1 MKYLRMM
8 IIGLL
13 ISLSSSYVLV
23 TLSVLS
29 NNAVASGTELLEQII
44 IAAILGIAI
53 GLVSSIFEIESIP
66 FLAQLLLH
74 LIAVTICVLIAG
86 YFGGWFMH
94 SGVKYVLLSEAVIYI
109 IVWCILYILQL
120 NDIEKMNQEIQ
131 KRKE

>member
-29 NNAVASGTELLEQII
+29 NNALASGTELLEQIV

-53 GLVSSIFEIESIP
+53 GLLSVIFDMEQLPLQFSFFSI
-66 FLAQLLLH
+66 
-74 LIAVTICVLIAG
+74 
-86 YFGGWFMH
+86 
-94 SGVKYVLLSEAVIYI
+94 
-109 IVWCILYILQL
+109 
-120 NDIEKMNQEIQ
+120 
-131 KRKE
+131 

>member
-13 ISLSSSYVLV
+13 ISLSSSYFLV

-53 GLVSSIFEIESIP
+53 GLVSFIFDIEPLP
-66 FLAQLLLH
+66 FMVQLLLH

-86 YFGGWFMH
+86 YFGGWFKH
-94 SGVKYVLLSEAVIYI
+94 AGVKYVLISEAIIYF

>member
-1 MKYLRMM
+1 MKYVSMM

-23 TLSVLS
+23 TFSVLS
-29 NNAVASGTELLEQII
+29 NNAMVSGTELLEQTV

-53 GLVSSIFEIESIP
+53 GLISGIFEIESIP
-66 FLAQLLLH
+66 FMAQLLLH
-74 LIAVTICVLIAG
+74 LIAG

-120 NDIEKMNQEIQ
+120 NDIEKINREIR

>member
-1 MKYLRMM
+1 MKYVSMM

-23 TLSVLS
+23 TFSVLS
-29 NNAVASGTELLEQII
+29 NNAMVSGTELLEQTV

-53 GLVSSIFEIESIP
+53 GLISGIFEIESIP
-66 FLAQLLLH
+66 FMAQLLH

-120 NDIEKMNQEIQ
+120 NDIEKINREIR

>member
-1 MKYLRMM
+1 M
-8 IIGLL
+8 
-13 ISLSSSYVLV
+13 V
-23 TLSVLS
+23 
-29 NNAVASGTELLEQII
+29 SGTELLEQTV

-53 GLVSSIFEIESIP
+53 GLISGIFEIESIP
-66 FLAQLLLH
+66 FMAQLLLH

-120 NDIEKMNQEIQ
+120 KDIEKINREIR

>member
-29 NNAVASGTELLEQII
+29 NNAVASGTELLEQIV

-53 GLVSSIFEIESIP
+53 GLLSVILIWSNCLYSSASSP
-66 FLAQLLLH
+66 FS
-74 LIAVTICVLIAG
+74 
-86 YFGGWFMH
+86 
-94 SGVKYVLLSEAVIYI
+94 SGDSMCTNRRLF
-109 IVWCILYILQL
+109 W
-120 NDIEKMNQEIQ
+120 
-131 KRKE
+131 

>member
-1 MKYLRMM
+1 MKYVSMM

-23 TLSVLS
+23 TFSVLS
-29 NNAVASGTELLEQII
+29 NKTMVSGTELLEQIV

-53 GLVSSIFEIESIP
+53 GLLSIIFEIETIP
-66 FLAQLLLH
+66 FMAQLLLH

-86 YFGGWFMH
+86 YFGDWFTH
-94 SGVKYVLLSEAVIYI
+94 SSVKYVLLSEAVIYI

-120 NDIEKMNQEIQ
+120 NDIEKINREIR

>member
-1 MKYLRMM
+1 MKYVSMM

-23 TLSVLS
+23 TFSVLS
-29 NNAVASGTELLEQII
+29 NNAMVSGTELQEQIV

-53 GLVSSIFEIESIP
+53 GLLSIIFEIESIP
-66 FLAQLLLH
+66 FMVQLLLH

-94 SGVKYVLLSEAVIYI
+94 SGVKYVLFSEAVIYI

-120 NDIEKMNQEIQ
+120 NDIKKINREIR

>member
-13 ISLSSSYVLV
+13 ISLSSSYILV

-29 NNAVASGTELLEQII
+29 NNALVSGSELLEQII

-53 GLVSSIFEIESIP
+53 GLLSVIFDIEPLP
-66 FLAQLLLH
+66 FTVQLLLH
-74 LIAVTICVLIAG
+74 LMAVTACVLTAG
-86 YFGGWFMH
+86 YFGNWFEH
-94 SGVKYVLLSEAVIYI
+94 SGVPYVLLSEAIIYF

-120 NDIEKMNQEIQ
+120 QDIEKMNQEIK
-131 KRKE
+131 KRKD